1 MKRILPVFLALCLL
15 FCGCQPQAPES
26 TEPATEPTQAPTEP
40 ATEPT
45 QAPTEPPDTGGNE
58 TPIEET
64 TAPITESATE
74 PAEPQ
79 DKVTVYLVER
89 TAFYDSGYV
98 TYNYD
103 ENFNIVSYDVYSI
116 ENELMYSTVFSEHN
130 THGMPCKFSQHG
142 GNWTIAWFEDGKI
155 KEEQE
160 EDNYS
165 GYQYEYDQKGD
176 IIEKRGYYE
185 GILQDTVYYEYNG
198 DELFRV
204 YCEDVEGNHT
214 YDCRVENGVI
224 IEKVYYDPA
233 ASYSYFYEY
242 DENGNW
248 IAESFLYD
256 GELTPSSVHSYVAVE
271 VDADRATYL
280 LEQQKYIVYIT

>member
-1 MKRILPVFLALCLL
+1 MDGGNRDMKRIMSVFLVLCLL
-15 FCGCQPQAPES
+15 LCGCQAQAPES
-26 TEPATEPTQAPTEP
+26 TEPATAAPTQAPTE
-40 ATEPT
+40 T
-45 QAPTEPPDTGGNE
+45 PDTGVSE
-58 TPIEET
+58 PPIEET
-64 TAPITESATE
+64 TVAATE
-74 PAEPQ
+74 PATEPVASA
-79 DKVTVYLVER
+79 DKVMVYLVER
-89 TAFYDSGYV
+89 TDYYDSGYV

-103 ENFNIVSYDVYSI
+103 EDYNIVSYDVFTI
-116 ENELMYSTVFSEHN
+116 ENDLMYSTVFSEHDA
-130 THGMPCKFSQHG
+130 HGMPCKYTQYED
-142 GNWTIAWFEDGKI
+142 NWTIVWFEDGKI
-155 KEEQE
+155 KEEQI

-165 GYQYEYDQKGD
+165 GYQYAYDQKGD
-176 IIEKRGYYE
+176 LIEKRGYYE
-185 GILQDTVYYEYNG
+185 GILQDTVCYEYNG
-198 DELFRV
+198 EELFRV
-204 YCEDVEGNHT
+204 YCVDPEGNHT

-280 LEQQKYIVYIT
+280 LEQQKYIVSIT